1 MKKTQIIYI
10 IIFIAIVLF
19 VVYIVNPRMSI
30 SYTDNKK
37 EGFYPRFNWDWYGLS
52 NPYKSKFYSW

>member
-10 IIFIAIVLF
+10 LLFIAIVLF
-19 VVYIVNPRMSI
+19 VVYMVNPRMSI
-30 SYTDNKK
+30 SYADKK

-52 NPYKSKFYSW
+52 NPYKSQFYSW